1 MPPADN
7 FINWQA
13 RLEPMDDCV
22 FCKIIERQ
30 VPSHMVY
37 EDEHVVAFAP
47 LEKDML
53 SKGHLLVVPKKH
65 FENIFDITIDE
76 LTFIMR
82 AVKLISKKLK
92 ESYSAEGVNILNASG
107 KAAQQS
113 VAHFHLH
120 LVPRYKDDGLDAWPK
135 TGYVE
140 KAGSEI
146 YKRMKELLAEK

>member
-1 MPPADN
+1 
-7 FINWQA
+7 
-13 RLEPMDDCV
+13 MDDCV
-22 FCKIIERQ
+22 FCKIIEGQ
-30 VPSHMVY
+30 VPSSMVY
-37 EDEHVVAFAP
+37 NDEHVAVFAP

-65 FENIFDITIDE
+65 YESIYDITIDE

-92 ESYSAEGVNILNASG
+92 EGYGAEGVNLLHASG

-113 VAHFHLH
+113 VFHFHLH
-120 LVPRYKDDGLDAWPK
+120 LVPRYKDDGLDSWPK

-140 KAGSEI
+140 KNLSET
-146 YKRMKELLAEK
+146 YKKLKELLSAI